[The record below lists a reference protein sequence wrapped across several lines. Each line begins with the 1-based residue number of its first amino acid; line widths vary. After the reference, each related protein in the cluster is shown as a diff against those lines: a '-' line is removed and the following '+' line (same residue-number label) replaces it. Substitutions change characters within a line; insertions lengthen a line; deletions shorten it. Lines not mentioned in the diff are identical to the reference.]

1 MSNNIPEIRF
11 KGFTLAWEQRT
22 LGEMAEETYG
32 GGTPSTLNK
41 AYWNGNIPWIQSSD
55 LVEHQLFGVSPRK
68 YITESGVCSSAA
80 KLVPENSIAIVTRVG
95 VGKLAT
101 MPFAFATSQ
110 DFLSLSNLKCEIW
123 FFAYSIYKKL
133 QRDIDAVQG
142 TSIKGITKNELLSKS
157 ICAPSDILEQTSI
170 GNFLHLLDD
179 AITLHKRKLDDL
191 KDLKHGYLQQMF
203 PQAGESVPLV
213 RFAGFTEPWQKRT
226 LGDVVECVTRKNK
239 GLKSTL
245 VLTISAQHGLI
256 AQKDFFD
263 KEVASKDVSNY
274 YLMKN
279 GEFAYNKSY
288 SNGYPWGAVKRLDN
302 YEIGVLSTLYI
313 VFKPTTIDSEFLTQY
328 YETTH
333 WHNEVAQY
341 AAEGARNHGLLNI
354 ATSDFFETVLAIP
367 TNSNEQTAIGN
378 FFHTLDRQIIAQ
390 EQKLNRLKQLKS
402 AYLQKM
408 LI

>member
-1 MSNNIPEIRF
+1 M
-11 KGFTLAWEQRT
+11 
-22 LGEMAEETYG
+22 GEMAEETYG

-226 LGDVVECVTRKNK
+226 LGDVAEIVGGGTPDTANPAYWNGNIEWFSPTEIGTETYASISHKK
-239 GLKSTL
+239 ISELGLKNSSAKMLTGGSTIL
-245 VLTISAQHGLI
+245 FTSRAGIGDMAILTRPAATNQGFQSLEIRKTFDVYFIYSMGSKIKEYALKNASGSTFLEISGKNLGR
-256 AQKDFFD
+256 
-263 KEVASKDVSNY
+263 
-274 YLMKN
+274 MKL
-279 GEFAYNKSY
+279 
-288 SNGYPWGAVKRLDN
+288 R
-302 YEIGVLSTLYI
+302 
-313 VFKPTTIDSEFLTQY
+313 
-328 YETTH
+328 
-333 WHNEVAQY
+333 
-341 AAEGARNHGLLNI
+341 
-354 ATSDFFETVLAIP
+354 IP
-367 TNSNEQTAIGN
+367 TFKEQTAIGN
-378 FFHTLDRQIIAQ
+378 FFRNLDDQITAQ
-390 EQKLNRLKQLKS
+390 KQKLSQLKQLKF